1 MKLLGSGNMKK
12 NKIIIGVIIIILIIS
27 LSIILMNRKQT
38 DNIKFSKEYEITE
51 NNIFVYKDIN
61 QIIKILENG
70 TGILYLGFPE
80 CPWCKAYVKY
90 LNETALE
97 NNLDKIYYFNIL
109 EDRKDNTEEYQKI
122 VSILQDYLRYDD
134 EGNKRIYVPA
144 VISIKNGVITGFDD
158 ETSYDTKNYDSPEE
172 YWKNEDIDSL
182 KEKLTKMIESTIDN
196 TCTDCNK

>member
-1 MKLLGSGNMKK
+1 MKK
-12 NKIIIGVIIIILIIS
+12 NKVIISIVIIILIIS
-27 LSIILMNRKQT
+27 LSVILINKKQT

-51 NNIFVYKDIN
+51 NNIYVYKDIN

-70 TGILYLGFPE
+70 TGIVYLGFPE

-144 VISIKNGVITGFDD
+144 VISVKNGIITGFDD

-182 KEKLTKMIESTIDN
+182 KEKLTKMMESTIDN

>member
-1 MKLLGSGNMKK
+1 MKK